1 MATLLH
7 GGTVHQ
13 LKIKIMII
21 IKITTVISR
30 DQTKTGNFA
39 ETRQLNYIQQVNNTD
54 MDFYNTCCTKVI
66 DKFT

>member
-30 DQTKTGNFA
+30 DQTKTGNFD
-39 ETRQLNYIQQVNNTD
+39 YIQQVNNTD